1 MDKWI
6 YDLDKVNVPI
16 WVKYKDEILFFNS
29 SFKITF
35 DLDSDFIKNIGS
47 NIELNWVL
55 RLIESTSVGYYG
67 PISLFGI
74 NYNKLFIPITKFCY
88 RNFNSYIRY

>member
-47 NIELNWVL
+47 NIELN
-55 RLIESTSVGYYG
+55 
-67 PISLFGI
+67 
-74 NYNKLFIPITKFCY
+74 
-88 RNFNSYIRY
+88 